1 MYNSVS
7 LLLVGDNSVVE
18 EIRSLTSIQLYLNSD
33 YYGKHDVFQ
42 SAYLSQKEPKRSP
55 ESIFYLSLKNDTL
68 DSNLKNKEDTV
79 KREAI
84 LNCQNFAWSSF
95 MCMLGL
101 SSVIKGKI
109 ISHYP
114 DIGDAMCRLLFYQ
127 VIFPRIQNSQ
137 QKTFNLL
144 FCRCEPL
151 GNFRKFEKFQ
161 TKHFVPLLQ
170 CRRSKVNTNS
180 KASAKKITM
189 DFPKTDSFVSKVPSK
204 QSKLQFQPCQKSK
217 CNVKPMNL
225 SFPSTSTVTSKDKN
239 VTNSIS
245 ENNVSSLCET
255 SLNPSLNLSL
265 ACEKVSF

>member
-18 EIRSLTSIQLYLNSD
+18 EIRSLTTIQLYLNSD
-33 YYGKHDVFQ
+33 FYGKHDVFQ
-42 SAYLSQKEPKRSP
+42 SAYLSQKVPKRSP

-114 DIGDAMCRLLFYQ
+114 DIGDAMCRFLLNQ
-127 VIFPRIQNSQ
+127 VIFPHIQNSQ

-161 TKHFVPLLQ
+161 TNHFVPL
-170 CRRSKVNTNS
+170 
-180 KASAKKITM
+180 
-189 DFPKTDSFVSKVPSK
+189 
-204 QSKLQFQPCQKSK
+204 
-217 CNVKPMNL
+217 
-225 SFPSTSTVTSKDKN
+225 
-239 VTNSIS
+239 
-245 ENNVSSLCET
+245 
-255 SLNPSLNLSL
+255 
-265 ACEKVSF
+265 